1 MGKVQENNIELQEA
15 CKLFGLNYQD
25 FVNVDNKKGPSQKQ
39 QIRPIQKGVVAPQ
52 GNRPNKP
59 APSNNVNYKE
69 LYESQL
75 EINKSLITTL
85 GSLSISVNTNFSELQ
100 KGLGDLDERFAKIEG
115 TPAHQGKSRRG
126 SIQVIEKSFQGNEG
140 VIKANKT
147 FNLSVK
153 SEKQAVK
160 SYLGQRM
167 MEEFQKGVQNG
178 FYEEAAM
185 TLDSNGSLTDRQIE
199 TILKQ
204 DKILIT
210 L

>member
-25 FVNVDNKKGPSQKQ
+25 FVNIDNKKSSSQKQ
-39 QIRPIQKGVVAPQ
+39 QIRPIQKGVVPSQ

-59 APSNNVNYKE
+59 APSSGVNYKE
-69 LYESQL
+69 LYENQL
-75 EINKSLITTL
+75 AINQSLITAL
-85 GSLSISVNTNFSELQ
+85 GNLSISVNTNFSEVQ
-100 KGLGDLDERFAKIEG
+100 KGLDDIDERFSKLEG
-115 TPAHQGKSRRG
+115 TPAHNGKSRRG
-126 SIQVIEKSFQGNEG
+126 SLQVIEKSFQGNDG
-140 VIKANKT
+140 VRAEKT
-147 FNLSVK
+147 FSLSVK
-153 SEKQAVK
+153 SEKKAIK
-160 SYLGQRM
+160 DFLGNKM

-185 TLDSNGSLTDRQIE
+185 TLDSNGNLTDRQID